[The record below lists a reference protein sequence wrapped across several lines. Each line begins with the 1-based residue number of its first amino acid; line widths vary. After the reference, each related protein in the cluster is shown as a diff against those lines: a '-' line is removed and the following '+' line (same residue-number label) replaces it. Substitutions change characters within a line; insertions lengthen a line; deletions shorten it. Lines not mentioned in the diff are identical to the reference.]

1 VYSIWSFAIFAIRTF
16 LMMGRIY
23 RQKGCALTL
32 MFSTIVDPILY
43 ILWLPWNFG
52 ESADAMPKNKSNVN
66 QNIVPSE
73 HHIHGPSAPEK
84 HEIYP
89 LL

>member
-1 VYSIWSFAIFAIRTF
+1 
-16 LMMGRIY
+16 MMIARIY
-23 RQKGCALTL
+23 KREGCNLKLMLSTL
-32 MFSTIVDPILY
+32 VDPILY

-52 ESADAMPKNKSNVN
+52 NTVEGPSTNTVPKNAPNIIGN
-66 QNIVPSE
+66 GQDTIGPIRQNRHPA
-73 HHIHGPSAPEK
+73 APEE

>member
-1 VYSIWSFAIFAIRTF
+1 
-16 LMMGRIY
+16 MMGRIY
-23 RQKGCALTL
+23 KREGCALKL

-52 ESADAMPKNKSNVN
+52 ESADAMPQNKSNVN
-66 QNIVPSE
+66 QNILAND
-73 HHIHGPSAPEK
+73 HHIHEPSAPEK